1 MLFIL
6 VCVHLGP
13 YKFYVVMVGDGEFC
27 SVFPEV
33 GQQTAV
39 GHEGHHNI
47 GRLSTINTHS
57 YQPHHIGMV
66 ELRHLQ
72 TFLNQIVK
80 FVPTKHSCCGK
91 D

>member
-1 MLFIL
+1 M
-6 VCVHLGP
+6 
-13 YKFYVVMVGDGEFC
+13 
-27 SVFPEV
+27 FPEV

-57 YQPHHIGMV
+57 YQSHHIGMV

-72 TFLNQIVK
+72 TLFNHIVK
-80 FVPTKHSCCGK
+80 FACTEHSYCNITI
-91 D
+91 DNAQIFVYIYIMLVEVSVE